1 MPCAPIVRLA
11 SLSLLLATTCLWGC
25 GYSRMPAK
33 GPAATAAATPDPL
46 WPVNHTD
53 LAAVRI
59 ERKTT
64 LSDRASARDSATLVV
79 EATPV
84 GQGWISWRQDASER
98 KAGDPVRFRYCAW
111 RTPPVVCETIADP
124 LERLLALEASASF
137 RMGFRL
143 WMPETGEPKGLVIHQ
158 WGLQGERY
166 ERRITEALRRSGWAV
181 LAYDG
186 LLWRPGGAFAVTGAS
201 DDALSGDNGKRP
213 SRRDTEAEIDARRT
227 AVAAAASLAAREFD
241 DMIGQYVLG
250 QEAALI
256 HVRQRFPA
264 LAERP
269 LAVIGC
275 SLGSL
280 MTPALVTRLGDEVR
294 ACVLVGSGAN
304 MLRITGDSWQDSYY
318 SRVRRGTGDALSLPS
333 AERDH
338 LLTTYLERTTLDP
351 YVTAAALRRIP
362 TLMLHAT
369 WDSIVPAASG
379 DLLWEQAGRPERWS
393 GAFGHIW
400 MFLTLD
406 GVADDLVAW
415 LDRAVATPTAPA
427 APAGST
433 ISATPRD

>member
-1 MPCAPIVRLA
+1 M
-11 SLSLLLATTCLWGC
+11 
-25 GYSRMPAK
+25 
-33 GPAATAAATPDPL
+33 
-46 WPVNHTD
+46 
-53 LAAVRI
+53 RI
-59 ERKTT
+59 ERKVV
-64 LSDRASARDSATLVV
+64 LSERASARDSAVLVV
-79 EATPV
+79 EASPT
-84 GQGWISWRQDASER
+84 GQGWISRRHGGVDA
-98 KAGDPVRFRYCAW
+98 KPGDPERFRYCAW
-111 RTPPVVCETIADP
+111 RTPPAVGEAIADP
-124 LERLLALEASASF
+124 LERLLALEASATF

-143 WMPETGEPKGLVIHQ
+143 WMPENGDPKGLVIHQ

-201 DDALSGDNGKRP
+201 DDSLSGDDGKRP

-250 QEAALI
+250 QEAALM

-280 MTPALVTRLGDEVR
+280 MTPALVTRLGDQVR

-304 MLRITGDSWQDSYY
+304 MLRITGESWQDSYY
-318 SRVRRGTGDALSLPS
+318 SRVRRGRGDALSLPS
-333 AERDH
+333 GERQR

-351 YVTAAALRRIP
+351 YVTAAALRHIP
-362 TLMLHAT
+362 TLMLHAE
-369 WDSIVPAASG
+369 WDAIVPASSG

-393 GAFGHIW
+393 GAFGHVW

-406 GVADDLVAW
+406 GVADDVVAW
-415 LDRAVATPTAPA
+415 LDRAVATPA
-427 APAGST
+427 APVAGQV
-433 ISATPRD
+433 SATPRD